1 MHRIDV
7 PSATADNKFT
17 DGSPSG
23 GIPAT
28 TVPAAWLNDLQ
39 ENIMA
44 VLDEGGVVPD
54 RGRATDLANAIV
66 AIANA
71 AVAGSIPGYTPVEQG
86 GVASMQNNKVNLGWS
101 PAERFRLA
109 VSGIDVGPIVLDS
122 NLSTA
127 LTAFLPKRAF
137 ASRDFLRI
145 PDVPGGLIIQWVLDA
160 PEATSAGDMIS
171 FPVPFTTARLGVLAT
186 LNALSTS
193 GVGQTT
199 NIVVNSPGLTN
210 FQFVSGGTYGGGGVA
225 YVLAWGY

>member
-28 TVPAAWLNDLQ
+28 SVPASWLNDLQ

-44 VLDEGGVVPD
+44 VLAGGGIVGTKGD
-54 RGRATDLANAIV
+54 AQDLLDAINAIV
-66 AIANA
+66 S
-71 AVAGSIPGYTPVEQG
+71 GSLSPFTPVQQG
-86 GVASMQNNKVNLGWS
+86 GAPDQVDYKVNLGWS
-101 PAERFRLA
+101 NSQRFLLA
-109 VSGIDVGPIVLDS
+109 VSGINQGPIVLDS
-122 NLSTA
+122 HLA
-127 LTAFLPKRAF
+127 AFLPKRSF
-137 ASRDFLRI
+137 ASRDYLRI

-171 FPVPFTTARLGVLAT
+171 FPVPFPSARLGVLAS
-186 LNALSTS
+186 LNAQSTG
-193 GVGQTT
+193 GVLQTT

-210 FQFVSGGTYGGGGVA
+210 FQYASGGTYGGGGVA